1 MNLAKSARLL
11 SVLIPMTSMAN
22 AGVVRAQSGWELVTK
37 TATSETSIAIGSIQR
52 SPDGIVSAWV
62 QHRGVDGSLVAER
75 HEVNCGTR
83 ERRLLEVW
91 AARVRPDSAPVAMRE
106 SGWLPTLTKTPM
118 RKLVDRAC
126 AR

>member
-1 MNLAKSARLL
+1 MNLAKSARRLWL
-11 SVLIPMTSMAN
+11 LIPMTLMAN

-37 TATSETSIAIGSIQR
+37 TATSETSIATGSIQR
-52 SPDGIVSAWV
+52 SPDGIVSVWV

-75 HEVNCGTR
+75 HEVNCGTW

-106 SGWLPTLTKTPM
+106 SGWLPTLPKTSM
-118 RKLVDRAC
+118 RTLVDRAC
-126 AR
+126 AE